1 MTPAG
6 RLIGFAFIILA
17 LAGGTVWM
25 TRESLRSR
33 EVPQDVGLRWLKDE
47 YHLDDTAFAR
57 IRALHRDY
65 FSQCTKMCRQLD
77 AADRPLLWRA
87 RLRDR
92 QNTDITDE
100 LNKEQALCGD
110 CEKAAT
116 DHLHQVAALMSP
128 EQGRRFLNDILP
140 ILQQQRREHD
150 RRVSSS
156 LRR

>member
-6 RLIGFAFIILA
+6 RLIGFAFITLA
-17 LAGGTVWM
+17 LAGGTVWL

-33 EVPQDVGLRWLKDE
+33 KIPQDVGLRWLKDE
-47 YHLDDTAFAR
+47 YHLDDTAFER
-57 IRALHRDY
+57 ISTLHRDY
-65 FSQCTKMCRQLD
+65 FKQCTKMCRQLN

-87 RLRDR
+87 RLRD
-92 QNTDITDE
+92 QQDADITDE

-116 DHLHQVAALMSP
+116 DHLHQVAAHMSP